1 MVEQQNKV
9 FIYNCSV
16 IIVSNFSKRLP
27 WKAVLLYIV
36 YTTHGFVQFGFQ
48 VNLFTTTTAPTTTT
62 TTTTAP
68 TTTTTTATT
77 TTTITTVTTTTSRI
91 RTT

>member
-1 MVEQQNKV
+1 MVEQQKKF
-9 FIYNCSV
+9 FIYDCSV

-48 VNLFTTTTAPTTTT
+48 VNLFTTTTTTTTTAAATTTTTTITTTT
-62 TTTTAP
+62 TTTT
-68 TTTTTTATT
+68 TT
-77 TTTITTVTTTTSRI
+77 
-91 RTT
+91 